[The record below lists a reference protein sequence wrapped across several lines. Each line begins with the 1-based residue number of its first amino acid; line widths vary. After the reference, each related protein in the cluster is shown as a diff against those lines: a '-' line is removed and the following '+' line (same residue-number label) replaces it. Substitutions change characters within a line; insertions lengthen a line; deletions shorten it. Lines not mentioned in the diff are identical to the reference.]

1 MNASSGSCPEE
12 SLALS
17 LISEITEENLKE
29 DASTF
34 VLEEPSSV
42 TSLQPEKKIDT
53 RKNSSSNCFD
63 VCEFEKF
70 TYVEDCMTEI
80 LTLDNADPRYKKL
93 RDEMVED
100 VLHDLK
106 RNALPG
112 EGIQTRS
119 QPQVLLGKKKA
130 FLFLGAILFIV
141 VLAMLFYTP
150 DDDCR
155 LVPT

>member
-1 MNASSGSCPEE
+1 MPLPSTVLVNSYTSG
-12 SLALS
+12 
-17 LISEITEENLKE
+17 T
-29 DASTF
+29 TF

-42 TSLQPEKKIDT
+42 TSLQPEKKTET

-63 VCEFEKF
+63 VCEFDKF
-70 TYVEDCMTEI
+70 TYVEDCLTEI

-100 VLHDLK
+100 ILHDLK
-106 RNALPG
+106 RNALPK
-112 EGIQTRS
+112 EGIQTRL
-119 QPQVLLGKKKA
+119 QPQVLVLLGKKKA
-130 FLFLGAILFIV
+130 FLFLCAILFIA
-141 VLAMLFYTP
+141 VLAMLFYTS